1 MADERITNDG
11 AKIASIIDKTK
22 IWFSFYLFL
31 TDKHKNQYDIVIVAL
46 WSEPTP
52 SLHISIC
59 NPFIGN
65 GKNTVHL
72 P

>member
-1 MADERITNDG
+1 MADERMSNYG

-31 TDKHKNQYDIVIVAL
+31 TDKQKNQYDIVIVAL

-52 SLHISIC
+52 SLHISILLVNNNVNC
-59 NPFIGN
+59 AA
-65 GKNTVHL
+65 KV
-72 P
+72 